1 MRGGGVRLQSG
12 SQPLS
17 TAVRNA
23 HGAQTNFG
31 DLTPYLTFGGKTLLA
46 ETWKY
51 FDLESAIKNAKFYN
65 NDINFRSTVFV
76 FYIS

>member
-1 MRGGGVRLQSG
+1 MWGGGGVAG
-12 SQPLS
+12 SQLMS
-17 TAVRNA
+17 NENSCA

-51 FDLESAIKNAKFYN
+51 FDLESAIKNAKFYD
-65 NDINFRSTVFV
+65 NDINFRSTVIV
-76 FYIS
+76 FLFHD